1 MAQKNP
7 PAKACANLETDL
19 VLYHYGELRVS
30 AKAQIEAHLELCEG
44 CRLYVKETETIAGLT
59 VKSDQPPPAFWDS
72 YTREMR
78 HKLADLR
85 EQQPW
90 WRRAAAVFQPWM
102 VPAFG
107 TTAVVAL
114 ALVLTLGR
122 GVWQPNEAPPE
133 VASLMEVLP
142 MAEHL
147 EFYTNMEVLDS
158 LDLLEYMA
166 TWSNGSV

>member
-1 MAQKNP
+1 MAQNI

-19 VLYHYGELRVS
+19 VLYHYGELSGS
-30 AKAQIEAHLELCEG
+30 ARAQIEAHVEHCEG
-44 CRLYVKETETIAGLT
+44 CCLFVKEIETIAGLT
-59 VKSDQPPPAFWDS
+59 VKSDQPPLDFWQS

-78 HKLADLR
+78 HKLATLR
-85 EQQPW
+85 ERQSW
-90 WRRAAAVFQPWM
+90 WRRVAAAFQPWM

-107 TTAVVAL
+107 TTAIVAL
-114 ALVLTLGR
+114 ALALTLGR

-133 VASLMEVLP
+133 LASLMEVLP

-147 EFYTNMEVLDS
+147 EFYANMEVLDS

-166 TWSNGSV
+166 SSANDSV